1 MNTITGLLIDT
12 TGQLRTV
19 QVQNRGGS
27 HLASM
32 YEHIGCRTVDVATA
46 PTQYGPVD
54 VWVDDE
60 GAYTSTENVLVSM
73 LLRGF
78 TGQGYRLFGNALLL
92 SNAGE
97 DTIGLTADQIEYL
110 TAIHALTVKLPTVI
124 EELTRA
130 HVEAAIAGRP

>member
-1 MNTITGLLIDT
+1 MSTITGLLIDT

-60 GAYTSTENVLVSM
+60 GAYTCTENVLISM

-78 TGQGYRLFGNALLL
+78 TGKPYRLFGKALVL
-92 SNAGE
+92 SNDGE
-97 DTIGLTADQIEYL
+97 GTIGLTADQIEYL
-110 TAIHALTVKLPTVI
+110 TALHAFTVTLPTLI